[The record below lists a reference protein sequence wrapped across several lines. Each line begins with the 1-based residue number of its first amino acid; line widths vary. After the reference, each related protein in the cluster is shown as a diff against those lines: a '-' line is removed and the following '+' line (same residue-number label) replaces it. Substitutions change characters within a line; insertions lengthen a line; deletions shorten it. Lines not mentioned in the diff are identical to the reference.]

1 MGMKIVFWLA
11 VLLAIYP
18 YVLYPLVV
26 FLIGAVRPRK
36 VERAA
41 YLPRVTVLI
50 PAYNEADCI
59 AATVQNKLD
68 QDYPADRL
76 EIIVVSDGSSDGT
89 DEIVKGYSDR
99 GVRLL
104 RREGREGKAAALNE
118 AIRHASGEIVVFSD
132 ANSVFGTDAIRLA
145 VENFA
150 DPRVGY
156 LTGQLRFIAQDD
168 SMSGGSAYIR
178 YENMVR
184 TLETR
189 AGSIIGVN
197 GGVDAIRRGLYVD
210 IPRTLITDFV
220 LPLHVLASGYRVI
233 FDPRVTSSE
242 NANEEL
248 GSEFRM
254 RVRVA
259 LRALHGLSYMRRLFN
274 PIRYPLVSFC
284 LTSHKFLRYLGFIF
298 LPLALIANAVLAVDD
313 GFYRVLLAAQVLAYL
328 LALVGLLKRLPVVL
342 RAITVV
348 PSYYLMSNL
357 AFSLAALKY
366 LRGETMA
373 VWRPRAG

>member
-1 MGMKIVFWLA
+1 MTIVFWLA
-11 VLLAIYP
+11 VLLAVYP
-18 YVLYPLVV
+18 YVLYPFVV
-26 FLIGAVRPRK
+26 FLIGSVRPRK
-36 VERAA
+36 IARAA
-41 YLPRVTVLI
+41 YAPRVTVLI

-68 QDYPADRL
+68 QDYPADLL
-76 EIIVVSDGSSDGT
+76 EVIVVSDGSNDGT
-89 DEIVKGYSDR
+89 DEIVKGFAER

-118 AIRHASGEIVVFSD
+118 AIRHANGEIIIFSD
-132 ANSVFGTDAIRLA
+132 ANSIFGTDAIRLA

-150 DPRVGY
+150 DPVVGY
-156 LTGQLRFIAQDD
+156 LTGQLRLLAQGD
-168 SMSGGSAYIR
+168 SVSGGSAYIR
-178 YENMVR
+178 YENIVR
-184 TLETR
+184 SLETR

-233 FDPRVTSSE
+233 FDPRVTSWE
-242 NANEEL
+242 KANEEL
-248 GSEFRM
+248 SSEFRM

-259 LRALHGLSYMRRLFN
+259 LRALQGLSYMRRLFN
-274 PIRYPLVSFC
+274 PIKHPLVSFC
-284 LTSHKFLRYLGFIF
+284 LASHKLLRYFGFLF
-298 LPLALIANAVLAVDD
+298 LPLALIANAVLAIDD
-313 GFYRVLLAAQVLAYL
+313 GFYRFLLAAHVLAYV
-328 LALVGLLKRLPVVL
+328 LALIGLIERLPTAL
-342 RAITVV
+342 RVITVV

-357 AFSLAALKY
+357 AFSFAALKY